1 IVDAFRQA
9 ASIDPNLEDAGPD
22 RALALLYVRAP
33 GWPTGPGDPD
43 LGLEHARK
51 AVSLEPDYPPNQL
64 ALAEALGATGDAEGA
79 RAAASR
85 AMDLAR
91 AREAQG
97 EPDAPEWIDEAKKAL
112 KSPGGV

>member
-1 IVDAFRQA
+1 MPA
-9 ASIDPNLEDAGPD
+9 PT
-22 RALALLYVRAP
+22 ALSPSSVRAR